1 MTTLFSTNKKIK
13 GYGLFLV
20 FALLFSSCSEK
31 EQKNQNPVIAHR
43 GAWKTQELP
52 QNSIA
57 SLKEAIS
64 LNCFGTEFDVHIT
77 KDNVPVVNHDRDFL
91 GMEIETSTY
100 EELLTKEL
108 PNGEKI
114 PTLKAYLE
122 EGLKQ
127 KNTKL
132 ILEIKSAPSGKEK
145 TLKLAEMAVE
155 MVHELNGQS
164 MVEYIC
170 FDYDA
175 GKLVSQ
181 LDPKAEIAYLNGDKT
196 PAEIKEVGYT
206 GIDYNHKV
214 YKNNPTWIKEA
225 QELGLKVNVWTVNKE
240 EDMNYFLEQKV
251 DFITTDEP
259 ELLFEVLSKK

>member
-1 MTTLFSTNKKIK
+1 MMLRFLSAKTSKAL
-13 GYGLFLV
+13 GVFLV
-20 FALLFSSCSEK
+20 LALLFGSCAETVK
-31 EQKNQNPVIAHR
+31 NPVIAHR
-43 GAWKTQELP
+43 GAWKTKEIP

-57 SLKEAIS
+57 ALQEAIS
-64 LNCFGTEFDVHIT
+64 LNSFGAEFDVRLT

-91 GMEIETSTY
+91 GIEIDTSTY
-100 EELLTKEL
+100 EQLLSKKL

-114 PTLKAYLE
+114 PTLREYLE
-122 EGLKQ
+122 EGLQQ

-132 ILEIKSAPSGKEK
+132 ILEIKSAPSNKER
-145 TLKLAEMAVE
+145 TLKLAELSVA
-155 MVHELNGQS
+155 MVHELDGRD

-181 LDPKAEIAYLNGDKT
+181 LDPEAEVAYLNGDKT
-196 PAEIKEVGYT
+196 PAQLKADGYT

-225 QELGLKVNVWTVNKE
+225 QELGLKVNVWTVNQE
-240 EDMNYFLEQKV
+240 EDMNYFLDQNV

-259 ELLFEVLSKK
+259 ELLFKILNKK

>member
-1 MTTLFSTNKKIK
+1 MKK
-13 GYGLFLV
+13 
-20 FALLFSSCSEK
+20 
-31 EQKNQNPVIAHR
+31 QNPVIAHR
-43 GAWKTQELP
+43 GAWKTQEIP

-57 SLKEAIS
+57 SLQEAIT
-64 LNCFGTEFDVHIT
+64 LKCFGAEFDVHLT
-77 KDNVPVVNHDRDFL
+77 KDNVPVVNHDKDFL
-91 GMEIETSTY
+91 GIDIETSTY
-100 EELLTKEL
+100 EELLVKDL

-132 ILEIKSAPSGKEK
+132 ILEIKSAPSGKER
-145 TLKLAEMAVE
+145 TLKLTELAVE

-181 LDPKAEIAYLNGDKT
+181 LDPKAEVAYLNGDKT
-196 PAEIKEVGYT
+196 PAEIKKVGYT

-225 QELGLKVNVWTVNKE
+225 QDLGLNVNVWTVNKE
-240 EDMNYFLEQKV
+240 EDMNFFLEQKV
-251 DFITTDEP
+251 DYITTDEP
-259 ELLFEVLSKK
+259 ELLFKVLSRK

>member
-1 MTTLFSTNKKIK
+1 MIK
-13 GYGLFLV
+13 GSGLFLV
-20 FALLFSSCSEK
+20 FALLFGSCAEK
-31 EQKNQNPVIAHR
+31 DQNPVIAHR
-43 GAWKTQELP
+43 GAWKTQEIP

-57 SLKEAIS
+57 SLQEAIS
-64 LNCFGTEFDVHIT
+64 LNCFGAEFDVHLT
-77 KDNVPVVNHDRDFL
+77 KDNIPVVNHDRDFL
-91 GMEIETSTY
+91 GIDIETSTY
-100 EELLTKEL
+100 EELLSKEL

-132 ILEIKSAPSGKEK
+132 ILEIKSAPSGKER
-145 TLKLAEMAVE
+145 TLKLTEMAVE
-155 MVHELNGQS
+155 MVDELNGRS

-175 GKLVSQ
+175 GKLVSK
-181 LDPKAEIAYLNGDKT
+181 LDPEAEVAYLNGDKT
-196 PAEIKEVGYT
+196 PAEIKQDGYT

-225 QELGLKVNVWTVNKE
+225 LELGLKVNVWTVNKE
-240 EDMNYFLEQKV
+240 EDMNYFLDQKA

-259 ELLFEVLSKK
+259 ELLFEVLSRR